1 MEWKDSSTLVAFIV
15 EETPRNGLSNS
26 LSSPGATSN
35 QFKKEL
41 ESTNGTLLPTQIPSG
56 TSSIVNLEE
65 SAAGDKE
72 VRSNFVYRFFNPL
85 LNSSQG
91 LFLRLRNELTTTF
104 GSNCVGNV
112 IMVISDEGWVWNVSQ
127 VG

>member
-1 MEWKDSSTLVAFIV
+1 MNFTSSSCLATLVTSLKFGRAHSFAWSEGIQVQFVVFIV

-72 VRSNFVYRFFNPL
+72 VRSDFVYRFFNP
-85 LNSSQG
+85 G
-91 LFLRLRNELTTTF
+91 AP
-104 GSNCVGNV
+104 C
-112 IMVISDEGWVWNVSQ
+112 
-127 VG
+127 